1 MSKTGDNLR
10 NYGRMYPGLINN
22 TTIVYFM
29 PWPTEALFEVANAS
43 LRVFDFDDTLRSHI
57 AEFFS
62 NAHTKVIALSDRMYK
77 ELKRIYYVTPTN
89 YIELVKGYSELLNSK
104 REEIGS
110 EIKKLGG
117 GLSKLDEAQQNSN
130 ELQKNLA
137 IFNNEL
143 GKKSKDCEELMIKID
158 KETRESKDK
167 KNELAERESQVNK
180 EKGEIEHLKADAE
193 ADLKKAE
200 PALQAAEMGLANL
213 TKDKLSVVKS
223 YSTPPGGVDVVLNA
237 VMILLNKEPSW
248 AVAKKELADTSFL
261 QRLQTIDKGRVPI
274 NTLKRIEKLTQD
286 PKMEISRIDTISEAA
301 GGLWR
306 WVLAVEGYAK
316 AFKDIE
322 PKKNKVNNLM
332 EKLKKSEE
340 ELQTL
345 RDNFAQVQKI
355 INDLN
360 YQLDKA
366 KSDMESFKVQTEQLN
381 IKLERADKLISGLG
395 STKEGWRE
403 RKEILEEKYN
413 YLVGDS
419 LMTAAF
425 LSYAGPF
432 PSEYRESF
440 LAEDLLGKVRQ
451 YKISHSKDYNFP

>member
-1 MSKTGDNLR
+1 M
-10 NYGRMYPGLINN
+10 
-22 TTIVYFM
+22 
-29 PWPTEALFEVANAS
+29 
-43 LRVFDFDDTLRSHI
+43 
-57 AEFFS
+57 
-62 NAHTKVIALSDRMYK
+62 
-77 ELKRIYYVTPTN
+77 
-89 YIELVKGYSELLNSK
+89 
-104 REEIGS
+104 
-110 EIKKLGG
+110 
-117 GLSKLDEAQQNSN
+117 
-130 ELQKNLA
+130 
-137 IFNNEL
+137 
-143 GKKSKDCEELMIKID
+143 
-158 KETRESKDK
+158 
-167 KNELAERESQVNK
+167 
-180 EKGEIEHLKADAE
+180 EHLKADAE

-200 PALQAAEMGLANL
+200 PALLAAELGLANL

-237 VMILLNKEPSW
+237 VMILLNKEASW

-261 QRLQTIDKGRVPI
+261 QRLQNIDKGRVPI

-340 ELQTL
+340 ELQQL
-345 RDNFAQVQKI
+345 RDNFSKVQEI
-355 INDLN
+355 INGLN
-360 YQLDKA
+360 MQLERA
-366 KSDMESFKVQTEQLN
+366 KSDMDSYKVQTEQLQ
-381 IKLERADKLISGLG
+381 IKLERAEKLITGLA
-395 STKEGWRE
+395 STREGWKE
-403 RKEILEEKYN
+403 RKEKLEEKYS
-413 YLVGDS
+413 YIVGDS

-440 LAEDLLGKVRQ
+440 LQEELIGKVRAL
-451 YKISHSKDYNFP
+451 KISHSKDYNFPEFLVKPVDFIKWGLKGLPDDQFSKENGVLVRKGRMFPLMIDPQLQGNRWIREMEKENKDKFVILDPQTDNYMKTIEMSVANGNVVLLQNLEEEIDSSLEPLLNKTIKKVADKLMIYLGDKDIRYNENFRLFMTTKLPNPRYKPEVTTKVILVNFTVKEKGLEEQLTSVVIQRMEMQL